1 MKGETHRVAERYGL
15 PVMVANGLIPVQRE
29 PRIEGA
35 EPARPRGRR
44 YQLVT
49 R

>member
-15 PVMVANGLIPVQRE
+15 PVVVADSLIPVQRE